1 MKAVKKSRIAT
12 LMVHTSPLDQ
22 AGVGDA
28 GGMNVY
34 VSETAKKMAQAGV
47 EVDIFTR
54 ANHPN
59 LPESVE
65 IAEGV
70 NVKHLVA
77 GPFEGLSKEELPSQ
91 LGALTSSFRNYQ
103 KELPND
109 YYSLLHSHYWISGQL
124 GWIVSERT
132 GIPLIHTMHTTAK
145 VKNLNLA
152 DGEKPEPQTRAIGE
166 EQVVKAATG
175 LIANTDAE
183 AASLV
188 SLYDACPDNVFV
200 VAPGV
205 DLQTFYP
212 GGGKASARVK
222 LNIAPDAIMITFVGR
237 IQPHKG
243 PDVLLRAAAE
253 MISHSPYL
261 RAKLAVVIMGGASG
275 SVNELEKLKTLTKFL
290 KIEDVTHFI
299 DPVSRELLPDWYR
312 ASDLVCVPSYSE
324 SFGLVALEAQACGT
338 PVVATAIGGLRTAV
352 SDGISGSLVD
362 GHDPKAW
369 SAVISRLLAE
379 PARRLLLSMGAVEHA
394 SHFGWENTARKTL
407 DVYDWA
413 LSKQTKSKLRLAG
426 DA

>member
-1 MKAVKKSRIAT
+1 M
-12 LMVHTSPLDQ
+12 
-22 AGVGDA
+22 
-28 GGMNVY
+28 
-34 VSETAKKMAQAGV
+34 
-47 EVDIFTR
+47 
-54 ANHPN
+54 
-59 LPESVE
+59 
-65 IAEGV
+65 
-70 NVKHLVA
+70 
-77 GPFEGLSKEELPSQ
+77 
-91 LGALTSSFRNYQ
+91 
-103 KELPND
+103 
-109 YYSLLHSHYWISGQL
+109 
-124 GWIVSERT
+124 
-132 GIPLIHTMHTTAK
+132 
-145 VKNLNLA
+145 
-152 DGEKPEPQTRAIGE
+152 
-166 EQVVKAATG
+166 
-175 LIANTDAE
+175 
-183 AASLV
+183 
-188 SLYDACPDNVFV
+188 
-200 VAPGV
+200 APGV

-212 GGGKASARVK
+212 GAGKAKARVK

-299 DPVSRELLPDWYR
+299 DPVSRDLLPAWYR

>member
-1 MKAVKKSRIAT
+1 
-12 LMVHTSPLDQ
+12 
-22 AGVGDA
+22 
-28 GGMNVY
+28 
-34 VSETAKKMAQAGV
+34 
-47 EVDIFTR
+47 
-54 ANHPN
+54 
-59 LPESVE
+59 
-65 IAEGV
+65 
-70 NVKHLVA
+70 
-77 GPFEGLSKEELPSQ
+77 
-91 LGALTSSFRNYQ
+91 
-103 KELPND
+103 
-109 YYSLLHSHYWISGQL
+109 
-124 GWIVSERT
+124 
-132 GIPLIHTMHTTAK
+132 
-145 VKNLNLA
+145 
-152 DGEKPEPQTRAIGE
+152 
-166 EQVVKAATG
+166 
-175 LIANTDAE
+175 
-183 AASLV
+183 
-188 SLYDACPDNVFV
+188 
-200 VAPGV
+200 
-205 DLQTFYP
+205 
-212 GGGKASARVK
+212 
-222 LNIAPDAIMITFVGR
+222 MITFVGR

-253 MISHSPYL
+253 MISHTPHL

-275 SVNELEKLKTLTKFL
+275 SGDELEKLKTLTKFL

-299 DPVSRELLPDWYR
+299 NPVSRDQLPDWYR